1 MPYTIDRRN
10 KTDAPSFHQL
20 YRPIQ
25 GAMTGMPPL
34 EARGHRPLKMTFDD
48 QLKSLVF
55 FHLEEHTSS
64 QHLLQV
70 LEEDDFARDVI
81 APKNGIKKSS
91 FSEAV
96 NSRGLEQLAHIYQ
109 NLQSEAVDVLPKE
122 HDELGDLIGIDGS
135 LIDACLSMHWADY
148 RKGSKKAKV
157 HLGFDLNH
165 SIPRKIFLS
174 DGKGAE
180 RPFVSM
186 ILSPGQTGVMDR
198 GYQAHDR
205 FDQWQEEGKHFV
217 CRIKAST
224 KKKRIKDNDI
234 NPDSNIFYDAIALL
248 GTPGVNQTEKPLR
261 LVGFTVDGIKYW
273 VATSRFDLTAEQ
285 IAFIYKLR
293 WDIEIFFGWWKRHL
307 RVYHLIARSEYGLMV
322 QIVSGLITY
331 LLLAIYCREQHN
343 EKVSI
348 KRVRELRIKIQN
360 ETRIT
365 KNGTGGPDLKKTT
378 KCQNVMQEPN
388 RKLLRKNKD
397 FLYIFIDHPHLF
409 NIDFHRAPASRLY
422 LRNDLSS
429 IARSIRWTSTKIL
442 L

>member
-1 MPYTIDRRN
+1 MPYTLN
-10 KTDAPSFHQL
+10 SPNEADAPSFHQL
-20 YRPIQ
+20 YLPVHE
-25 GAMTGMPPL
+25 AMLGMVPL
-34 EARGHRPLKMTFDD
+34 ESRGYRPLKMTFED
-48 QLKSLVF
+48 QLKALIF
-55 FHLEEHTSS
+55 FHLEEHTSET
-64 QHLLQV
+64 HLLQV

-81 APKNGIKKSS
+81 APEEGIKKSS
-91 FSEAV
+91 FAEAI
-96 NSRGLEQLAHIYQ
+96 NSRGLEQLTHIYQ
-109 NLQSEAVDVLPKE
+109 NLQTQAVGVLPKE
-122 HDELGDLIGIDGS
+122 HDALGDLIGIDGS

-174 DGKGAE
+174 DGNGPE

-217 CRIKAST
+217 CRIKANT
-224 KKKRIKDNDI
+224 RKQLIKGHDI
-234 NPDSNIFYDAIALL
+234 NPGSNIFYDAIVFL

-261 LVGFTVDGIKYW
+261 LVGYTVDGTKYW
-273 VATSRFDLTAEQ
+273 IATSRFDLTAEQ
-285 IAFIYKLR
+285 IAHIYKLR
-293 WDIEIFFGWWKRHL
+293 WDIEKFFAWWKRHL

-322 QIVSGLITY
+322 QILSGLITY

-360 ETRIT
+360 ETRIANN
-365 KNGTGGPDLKKTT
+365 KVAK
-378 KCQNVMQEPN
+378 PN
-388 RKLLRKNKD
+388 
-397 FLYIFIDHPHLF
+397 
-409 NIDFHRAPASRLY
+409 PASHFE
-422 LRNDLSS
+422 NHQ
-429 IARSIRWTSTKIL
+429 IL
-442 L
+442 NCYANT